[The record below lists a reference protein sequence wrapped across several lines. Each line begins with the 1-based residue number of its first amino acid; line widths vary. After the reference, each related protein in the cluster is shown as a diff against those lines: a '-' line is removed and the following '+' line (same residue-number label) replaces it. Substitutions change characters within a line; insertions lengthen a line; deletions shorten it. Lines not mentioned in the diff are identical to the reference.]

1 MAVGMPYCYL
11 VLREDTAGKKPE
23 GTTVAAE
30 DAQETEGAGSTIALF
45 LEIALFF
52 DRTLPW
58 NRTFDVCTD
67 HHDRIHHTY
76 RCTVAGC
83 PQFMQWVPC

>member
-30 DAQETEGAGSTIALF
+30 DAQETERAGSTIALI
-45 LEIALFF
+45 L
-52 DRTLPW
+52 
-58 NRTFDVCTD
+58 
-67 HHDRIHHTY
+67 
-76 RCTVAGC
+76 
-83 PQFMQWVPC
+83 